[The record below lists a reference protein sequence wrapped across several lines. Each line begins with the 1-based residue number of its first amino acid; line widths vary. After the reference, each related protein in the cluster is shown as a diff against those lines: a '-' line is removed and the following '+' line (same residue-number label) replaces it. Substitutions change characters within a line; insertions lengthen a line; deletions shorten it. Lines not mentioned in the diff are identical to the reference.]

1 MNGGKSMNLIK
12 KLVFVLIGLV
22 ITSLGIKILSDSLL
36 TFGGTAGIATIFTY
50 LTNISWGVLFFIVN
64 LPFFFISIREL
75 GKWFTISSLL
85 SITGI
90 SLLREWFDLFIPAFD
105 IHIGGSAI
113 IAGLLIGFGV
123 TFVLNNGSSLGGIHI
138 LGLYIDKKFGIN
150 RGLVLF
156 VCDSLIILFALAM
169 VGWFKALLSIF
180 CIFIAST
187 IIGRY
192 KKSPIKEMQRDQE
205 DQLVSKGLHL

>member
-1 MNGGKSMNLIK
+1 MEFIK
-12 KLVFVLIGLV
+12 KLAFVLIGLNL
-22 ITSLGIKILSDSLL
+22 TSLGIKILSDHHL
-36 TFGGTAGIATIFTY
+36 TFGGTAGISTIFSFISP
-50 LTNISWGVLFFIVN
+50 LTWGTLFFIVN

-90 SLLREWFDLFIPAFD
+90 SLLREWFDQIIPVIEFNMVFAS
-105 IHIGGSAI
+105 ILS
-113 IAGLLIGFGV
+113 GLLIGIGV

-150 RGLVLF
+150 RGIVLF
-156 VCDSLIILFALAM
+156 VCDSLIILFALTL
-169 VGWFKALLSIF
+169 VGLVGALLSIV

-192 KKSPIKEMQRDQE
+192 KKSPIKEMDRDLE
-205 DQLVSKGLHL
+205 DTVKSRA

>member
-1 MNGGKSMNLIK
+1 MDFIK
-12 KLVFVLIGLV
+12 KLAFVLIGLV
-22 ITSLGIKILSDSLL
+22 LTSLGIKILSDHQL
-36 TFGGTAGIATIFTY
+36 TFGGTAGISTIFSF
-50 LTNISWGVLFFIVN
+50 LSSISWGTLFFIVN

-90 SLLREWFDLFIPAFD
+90 SLLREWFDQIIPVMEINMVF
-105 IHIGGSAI
+105 GSI
-113 IAGLLIGFGV
+113 ISGFLIGIGV

-156 VCDSLIILFALAM
+156 VCDSLIILFALAI
-169 VGWFKALLSIF
+169 VGWISALFSIL
-180 CIFIAST
+180 CIFIASN

-192 KKSPIKEMQRDQE
+192 KKSPIKEMNRDHE
-205 DQLVSKGLHL
+205 DTIKSHA

>member
-1 MNGGKSMNLIK
+1 MTLIK
-12 KLVFVLIGLV
+12 RLLFVLVGLV
-22 ITSLGIKILSDSLL
+22 ITSFGIKLLADNML
-36 TFGGTAGIATIFTY
+36 TFGGTAGIATILGY
-50 LTNISWGVLFFIVN
+50 ASEISWGSLFFIVN
-64 LPFFFISIREL
+64 LPFFLISIQEL

-90 SLLREWFDLFIPAFD
+90 SILREWYDLFIPAFQMNLVLA
-105 IHIGGSAI
+105 AI
-113 IAGLLIGFGV
+113 LAGLLIGIGV

-156 VCDSLIILFALAM
+156 ISDSFIIILTLTM
-169 VGWFKALLSIF
+169 VGWFKALVSIM
-180 CIFIAST
+180 CIFIASS

-192 KKSPIKEMQRDQE
+192 KKSPIKEMERDQE
-205 DQLVSKGLHL
+205 EKLADHQIHS

>member
-1 MNGGKSMNLIK
+1 MNLFK
-12 KLVFVLIGLV
+12 KLIYVLFGLI
-22 ITSLGIKILSDSLL
+22 ITSLGIKLLSDNLL
-36 TFGGTAGIATIFTY
+36 TFGGTAGIATILSYVTSV
-50 LTNISWGVLFFIVN
+50 SWGVLFFIVN
-64 LPFFFISIREL
+64 MPFFIISIQEL

-90 SLLREWFDLFIPAFD
+90 SFIREWFDLFIPVLEMNIVIA
-105 IHIGGSAI
+105 AI
-113 IAGLLIGFGV
+113 ISGLLIGFGV

-156 VCDSLIILFALAM
+156 VCDSLISLFALAM
-169 VGWFKALLSIF
+169 VGWFKALLSIS
-180 CIFIAST
+180 CIFIASS

-192 KKSPIKEMQRDQE
+192 KKSPIKEMELDQE
-205 DQLVSKGLHL
+205 EQLVGKGLHS

>member
-1 MNGGKSMNLIK
+1 MDFIK
-12 KLVFVLIGLV
+12 KLAFVFIGLTL
-22 ITSLGIKILSDSLL
+22 TSLGIKLLSDHHL
-36 TFGGTAGIATIFTY
+36 TFGGTAGISTIFSF
-50 LTNISWGVLFFIVN
+50 LSPLSWGTLFFIVN
-64 LPFFFISIREL
+64 LPFFFLSIREL

-90 SLLREWFDLFIPAFD
+90 SLLREWFDQIIPIMEMNMAFA
-105 IHIGGSAI
+105 SI
-113 IAGLLIGFGV
+113 ISGLLIGIGV

-156 VCDSLIILFALAM
+156 VCDSLIILFALTL
-169 VGWFKALLSIF
+169 VGWTGALFSIL
-180 CIFIAST
+180 CIFIASN

-192 KKSPIKEMQRDQE
+192 KKSPIKEMDRDQE
-205 DQLVSKGLHL
+205 DTVKSHA